1 MPTYR
6 YKAYDRSGSA
16 VAGDI
21 EAAGAK
27 AAAESLKDTG
37 LFPIE
42 VSGAMAARRW
52 RVTRGITAGTLALAT
67 RQLAVLLKTGTN
79 LTEALSVLG
88 ENLTDERLEFV
99 IAKVKA
105 SVLEGATLARALE
118 AHPSVFS
125 PFYIGLVNS
134 GEATGALDQVLERL
148 ADYLETRARIV
159 RDLKTALIYPALMS
173 VVGAGVLG
181 FLFIFVIP
189 KITRIFEDTESAL
202 PLATLVLIGIT
213 DLVRYF
219 WPVIIAAGFLG
230 YYLFRRY
237 RHNPRV
243 RERFDTLILKLPW
256 FKGLAVNFY
265 ISNLSRTLGSLLSG
279 GVHLLRALE
288 ITKQAVNN
296 SVFTGIIDNAIKDC
310 TEGASLSAALKKHP
324 EIPPMTVHM
333 ISVGERG
340 GNMDEM
346 LLKTADVYE
355 EEFTAGLTRAVT
367 LMEPL
372 LILAMGVVVGFIVL
386 SILLPIFELNQIV
399 R

>member
-6 YKAYDRSGSA
+6 YRAYDRSGSA

-21 EAAGAK
+21 EAAGEK
-27 AAAESLKDTG
+27 AAVESLKKTG
-37 LFPIE
+37 LFPID
-42 VSGAMAARRW
+42 VTSSAPAGRRLFKGISAA
-52 RVTRGITAGTLALAT
+52 TLALAT

-79 LTEALSVLG
+79 LTEALGVLAD
-88 ENLTDERLEFV
+88 NLADERLKA
-99 IAKVKA
+99 IILTVKA

-118 AHPSVFS
+118 AHPEVFS
-125 PFYIGLVNS
+125 PFYRGLVSS
-134 GEATGALDQVLERL
+134 GEATGALDKVLTRL
-148 ADYLETRARIV
+148 ADHLETRARIV

-173 VVGAGVLG
+173 LVGAGVLA

-189 KITRIFEDTESAL
+189 KITRIFADTDSTL
-202 PLATLVLIGIT
+202 PLVTIILIGIT
-213 DLVRYF
+213 DAVRYY
-219 WPVIIAAGFLG
+219 WPLIIAAGVFGWL
-230 YYLFRRY
+230 LFRRY
-237 RHNPRV
+237 RAAPWVSERLDALPLRLPLV
-243 RERFDTLILKLPW
+243 RT
-256 FKGLAVNFY
+256 LAVNFY
-265 ISNLSRTLGSLLSG
+265 ISNLTRTLGSLLSG

-288 ITKQAVNN
+288 ITGQAVNN
-296 SVFTGIIDNAIKDC
+296 SVFTRIINDAIKDC
-310 TEGASLSAALKKHP
+310 TEGAPLSTALKKHA

-340 GNMDEM
+340 GNVDEM

-386 SILLPIFELNQIV
+386 AILLPIFELNQII

>member
-6 YKAYDRSGSA
+6 YRAYDRTGSA

-27 AAAESLKDTG
+27 AAAEQLKDTG
-37 LFPIE
+37 LFPIDVTSSE
-42 VSGAMAARRW
+42 PAGRW
-52 RVTRGITAGTLALAT
+52 LFKGFPAGVLALAT

-79 LTEALSVLG
+79 LTEALGVLAD
-88 ENLTDERLEFV
+88 NLTDERLKS
-99 IAKVKA
+99 IILKVKA
-105 SVLEGATLARALE
+105 SVLEGSTLARALE
-118 AHPSVFS
+118 AHPAVFS
-125 PFYIGLVNS
+125 PFYRGLVNS
-134 GEATGALDQVLERL
+134 GEATGALDQVLARL

-159 RDLKTALIYPALMS
+159 RDLKTALIYPVLMS
-173 VVGAGVLG
+173 FVGAGVLA

-189 KITRIFEDTESAL
+189 KITRIFEDTESTL
-202 PLATLVLIGIT
+202 PLITLLLIGIT
-213 DLVRYF
+213 NMVRYY
-219 WPVIIAAGFLG
+219 WPLIIAAGVGGWF
-230 YYLFRRY
+230 LFRRY
-237 RHNPRV
+237 RHNPGV
-243 RERFDTLILKLPW
+243 RERLDRLILRLPLV
-256 FKGLAVNFY
+256 KTLAVNFY
-265 ISNLSRTLGSLLSG
+265 ISNLTRTLGSLLSG

-288 ITKQAVNN
+288 ITRQAVNN
-296 SVFTGIIDNAIKDC
+296 TVFNRIIDGAIKDC
-310 TEGASLSAALKKHP
+310 TEGAPLSTALKRHA
-324 EIPPMTVHM
+324 EIPSMTVHM

-340 GNMDEM
+340 GNVDEM

-386 SILLPIFELNQIV
+386 AILLPIFELNQIV